1 MKQET
6 LEEAFEKNAKYL
18 DDFEN
23 KNTYEYGFKDGA
35 KWMQERSYSEEELKL
50 PSKWKKWYKNN
61 WNTSIEMEKQQS
73 YSEKEVDSL
82 FDTLKSNSIDNVV
95 TITNVD
101 LFISSWKQQF
111 KKK

>member
-35 KWMQERSYSEEELKL
+35 KSQMKRSYSEEEVIDLLKAL
-50 PSKWKKWYKNN
+50 
-61 WNTSIEMEKQQS
+61 
-73 YSEKEVDSL
+73 
-82 FDTLKSNSIDNVV
+82 
-95 TITNVD
+95 
-101 LFISSWKQQF
+101 
-111 KKK
+111 